1 MAKHNKVTD
10 HDELLT
16 QCKALRTE
24 LLEQVSRCSMHIFLN
39 V

>member
-1 MAKHNKVTD
+1 MAQRSKVTD

-24 LLEQVSRCSMHIFLN
+24 LLEQVSHCS
-39 V
+39 